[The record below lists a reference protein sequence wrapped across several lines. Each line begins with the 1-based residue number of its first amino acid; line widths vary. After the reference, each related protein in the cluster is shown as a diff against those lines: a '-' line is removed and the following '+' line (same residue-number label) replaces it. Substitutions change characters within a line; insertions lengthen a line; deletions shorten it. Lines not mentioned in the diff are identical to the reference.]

1 MAHHNIEQ
9 ISLRQFGE
17 TLRRGEWGQRAPIS
31 GTFELTMRCNL
42 DCVHCYGRL
51 PVDDEQSQCRELCFS
66 EVCALLDDA
75 AQAGCLWLLFTG
87 GEPLVR
93 PDFVD
98 IYTYAKEK
106 GFLITL
112 IYKKPIFMVHFNIML
127 WSVDYLLF
135 HVRTKARRKLL
146 AF

>member
-1 MAHHNIEQ
+1 MEQRDIVQ

-17 TLRRGEWGQRAPIS
+17 ALRWGDGERRLPIS

-42 DCVHCYGRL
+42 NCVHCYGRL
-51 PVDDEQSQCRELCFS
+51 PIDDMQSQREELSFS

-75 AQAGCLWLLFTG
+75 AQAGCLWLLITG

-93 PDFVD
+93 PDFID
-98 IYTYAKEK
+98 IYTYAKKK

-112 IYKKPIFMVHFNIML
+112 FTLSLIHI
-127 WSVDYLLF
+127 
-135 HVRTKARRKLL
+135 
-146 AF
+146 